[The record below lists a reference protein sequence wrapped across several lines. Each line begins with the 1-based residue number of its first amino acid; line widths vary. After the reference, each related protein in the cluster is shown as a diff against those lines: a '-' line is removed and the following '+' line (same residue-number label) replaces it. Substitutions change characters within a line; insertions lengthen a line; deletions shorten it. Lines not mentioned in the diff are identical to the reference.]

1 MGRPDADAEVV
12 RRNNAA
18 AALQPNVIILARLDQ
33 ETSSA
38 LERCFPPRKTHRIA
52 SVADFEQKGLVR
64 RGSKDDPLQWGRDRI
79 GLGLLQALRT
89 GKAIEFSDVP
99 SQNVIV
105 SSESGHLVVCEEGD
119 ELAQV
124 IAATYAFSIGAGFQ
138 LIPKFPNNDSEQLLE
153 RFYTV
158 YDVRELSPT
167 AILESLR
174 AELRARSGELK
185 VEGHRSVTFV
195 TSEAPWGFGYPEVP
209 STHLFL
215 YPDLGTSI
223 LNGLL
228 AEQRGAPGI
237 RVAVLIDPG
246 EVDSADIRLAM
257 NSLRSRAVFISGMT
271 GRGATVH
278 RVTRM
283 VELYPY
289 DFLLVSTHCG
299 DAPGWRWT
307 YEFVDSEAIQ
317 RRLVVD
323 LTVSVAVVPG
333 DEKLDVTQYIKFV
346 SLDGVDWNDPDK
358 KRKLYVGTAMMDW
371 IKGRQGND
379 LEPTKKETVE
389 RVPGSSALKMAD
401 GNYLAIPRAL
411 ADHGSP
417 IILNNACAS
426 WHRLAKTFTFS
437 NARAYIGTLFS
448 VSDAEA
454 QDVVS
459 RLLDR
464 HFGKSLALALWH
476 AQNEVYG
483 KGVRRPYI
491 LVGVHSQRLRTT
503 ATDAPMLILGQLR
516 RALQHWAKRLT
527 ETDPAD
533 DSKVRTM
540 TDYVRFLK
548 AEIHG
553 LHKRWIAPRSTP
565 PRNSEQ

>member
-1 MGRPDADAEVV
+1 MRRPDADAEVV

-18 AALQPNVIILARLDQ
+18 AALQPNAIILAGLS
-33 ETSSA
+33 EEASSA
-38 LERCFPPRKTHRIA
+38 LKRYFPLRKTYCIA
-52 SVADFEQKGLVR
+52 SAADLQQEGLAKK
-64 RGSKDDPLQWGRDRI
+64 GSKDGTLLWGRDRI
-79 GLGLLQALRT
+79 GLGLLQALHA
-89 GKAIEFSDVP
+89 GKAIEFSDSPSENARVP
-99 SQNVIV
+99 
-105 SSESGHLVVCEEGD
+105 SESGHLVVCEEGD

-138 LIPKFPNNDSEQLLE
+138 LIPKLPDEDTEQILE

-158 YDVRELSPT
+158 YDVRDQSPT

-174 AELRARSGELK
+174 VELRARSADVN
-185 VEGHRSVTFV
+185 VEGCRCVTFV
-195 TSEAPWGFGYPEVP
+195 TGETPWGFAYPEAP
-209 STHLFL
+209 STHLFS
-215 YPDLGTSI
+215 YPDLGISI

-237 RVAVLIDPG
+237 RVAMLIDPG
-246 EVDSADIRLAM
+246 EVEAAEIRLAIQ
-257 NSLRSRAVFISGMT
+257 SLRSRAVFISGMN
-271 GRGATVH
+271 GRGATVY

-307 YEFVDSEAIQ
+307 YEFVDSEGIE

-323 LTVSVAVVPG
+323 LTIGVAVVPG
-333 DEKLDVTQYIKFV
+333 DEKLDVTQFIKFV

-358 KRKLYVGTAMMDW
+358 KKKLYVGTAMTDW
-371 IKGRQGND
+371 VKARQGKD
-379 LEPTKKETVE
+379 LEPTRKETVK

-401 GNYLAIPRAL
+401 GNYLAIPRSL

-417 IILNNACAS
+417 IVVNNACAS
-426 WHRLAKTFTFS
+426 WHRLARTFTFG
-437 NARAYIGTLFS
+437 NARAYIGTLFG
-448 VSDAEA
+448 VSDVEA
-454 QDVVS
+454 QDVVG

-476 AQNEVYG
+476 AQNEIYG

-491 LVGVHSQRLRTT
+491 LVGVHTQRFRTT

-516 RALQHWAKRLT
+516 RALQHWTKRLR

-533 DSKVRTM
+533 DSKMRTM

-548 AEIHG
+548 TEIERI
-553 LHKRWIAPRSTP
+553 HKRWIAPRS
-565 PRNSEQ
+565 